1 MTDTAPPETTSG
13 DADQVRVPDPAS
25 APDPVRA
32 RAVRRLKKKRDLA
45 THVLV
50 YVLVNVVLVIIWAIT
65 SNGGF
70 FWPVFPIAFWGIGV
84 VMNAW
89 DVFHSGDFSDAEIDR
104 EVARMQGQK
113 PAKMSKS

>member
-1 MTDTAPPETTSG
+1 MSDTAPPDTPSSG
-13 DADQVRVPDPAS
+13 LDRAS
-25 APDPVRA
+25 ASDPVRA

-50 YVLVNVVLVIIWAIT
+50 YVLVNTVLVIIWAIT

-89 DVFHSGDFSDAEIDR
+89 DVFHSQDFSDAEIDR
-104 EVARMQGQK
+104 EIARMQRQDYPK
-113 PAKMSKS
+113 PSKR